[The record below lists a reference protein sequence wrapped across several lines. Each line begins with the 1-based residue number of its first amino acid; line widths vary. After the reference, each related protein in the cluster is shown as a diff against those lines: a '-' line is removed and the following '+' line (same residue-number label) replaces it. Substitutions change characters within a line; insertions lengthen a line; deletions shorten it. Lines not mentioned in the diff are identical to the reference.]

1 MKATRARVAGSG
13 AAPAAATTPGLCG
26 VLLDEDLP
34 VGLTRY
40 LSRHEAE
47 HVSELGW
54 KGLSNGDL
62 LRAAIA
68 ARFEVLL
75 TGDAH
80 LPFQLRVAAAG
91 FRHVGRPF
99 LGRQF
104 ADRVQEQLTGFV
116 EV

>member
-1 MKATRARVAGSG
+1 VR
-13 AAPAAATTPGLCG
+13 

-34 VGLTRY
+34 VGLTPY
-40 LSRHEAE
+40 LAPHGAE

-68 ARFEVLL
+68 ARFDVLL

-80 LPFQLRVAAAG
+80 MPFQQDLRQYDIAVVEIRAGRLVLARLVPLVPQIVAAIESAA
-91 FRHVGRPF
+91 RRALSTVPRAP
-99 LGRQF
+99 
-104 ADRVQEQLTGFV
+104 A
-116 EV
+116 